1 MNEENKEQN
10 QEKEVIKISNNAEET
25 KTEETKATEV
35 KSQLLNNE
43 VKPQEAKTELPKK
56 EPVKPQAPKFDAVK
70 PQTANVVE
78 PLKPQTPK
86 FEEVKPQPK
95 KNQEKPQFEEV
106 ARKKNVVR
114 TDSYFDG
121 GLLELIGW
129 RLLAFIII
137 CVTLGIATPW
147 AKCMLYNYQFKH
159 TVYNGKR
166 LKFEGTGGD
175 LFVNI
180 FKWVFLSIITLGI
193 YAIFVPVK
201 KAKWVVSNLH
211 FEDEDYISGDSYFD
225 GNTLQL
231 IGVNLLTIILTVF
244 SFGLL
249 APFALCFKLRWIN
262 KHSVINRKRLVFAG
276 SALSLWGYYI
286 LWSLLTIVT
295 FGIFGL
301 WLPIVELK
309 WQTKNIHI
317 RTVGEVEKKDKT
329 LWIAIPIIILVMILG
344 GFAISKIVESIDF
357 SDIDEDSIT
366 EFLENTGIR
375 GYKVK
380 KNNDYSTS
388 VKKNDVNKEVVV
400 QDNNNTKTEP
410 DVDYSSE
417 RKPYQPAMGAT
428 EEIDTGEV
436 VGAPA
441 IKEIPGTY
449 VVDVKDT
456 DYKVIESGVKIT
468 FTSDGTKLKYND
480 EIVMNYDPYSGYA
493 WYENDYSQN
502 NDIYEAY
509 FSALSN
515 GKIRVELRRD
525 SESHGGINSLDGYKQ

>member
-10 QEKEVIKISNNAEET
+10 QENEVIKSFDN
-25 KTEETKATEV
+25 TEETNAEAV
-35 KSQLLNNE
+35 KSQSINND
-43 VKPQEAKTELPKK
+43 VKPQEQNKETEKNEPLKAEPVKPEQPKD
-56 EPVKPQAPKFDAVK
+56 EEVKPQAPSFKEVK

-78 PLKPQTPK
+78 PVKPQTPK
-86 FEEVKPQPK
+86 FEDVKPQPK
-95 KNQEKPQFEEV
+95 KNQEQPQFEEV
-106 ARKKNVVR
+106 ARKQKVLR

-137 CVTLGIATPW
+137 CITLGIATPW

-193 YAIFVPVK
+193 YAIFIPVK

-231 IGVNLLTIILTVF
+231 IGINILTFILTVV

-249 APFALCFKLRWIN
+249 YPFAVCYRLRWIN

-286 LWSLLTIVT
+286 FWTLCTIVT

-309 WQTKNIHI
+309 WQTKQVHI

-329 LWIAIPIIILVMILG
+329 LWIAIPIIILALILG
-344 GFAISKIVESIDF
+344 GFAIAKITESIDF
-357 SDIDEDSIT
+357 SKLNDKSFSELVEELQDD
-366 EFLENTGIR
+366 FNLEGSSSKTRNERIMR
-375 GYKVK
+375 
-380 KNNDYSTS
+380 
-388 VKKNDVNKEVVV
+388 DV
-400 QDNNNTKTEP
+400 
-410 DVDYSSE
+410 
-417 RKPYQPAMGAT
+417 
-428 EEIDTGEV
+428 EI
-436 VGAPA
+436 
-441 IKEIPGTY
+441 
-449 VVDVKDT
+449 
-456 DYKVIESGVKIT
+456 
-468 FTSDGTKLKYND
+468 
-480 EIVMNYDPYSGYA
+480 
-493 WYENDYSQN
+493 
-502 NDIYEAY
+502 
-509 FSALSN
+509 
-515 GKIRVELRRD
+515 
-525 SESHGGINSLDGYKQ
+525 